1 MSDLNQKLAVMVK
14 EADLRKR
21 GVMDSCPVTE
31 EWLKHRYKMESSGES
46 FEAWLTIVAIRLSKT
61 IYQLHA
67 DEGLSAADA
76 ETSLADAFPSMD
88 SGHV

>member
-31 EWLKHRYKMESSGES
+31 EWLKHRYEIESSGES
-46 FEAWLTIVAIRLSKT
+46 FGGSAGIHVKNSKKQLNYLFRLRES
-61 IYQLHA
+61 
-67 DEGLSAADA
+67 
-76 ETSLADAFPSMD
+76 
-88 SGHV
+88 